1 MLRDYDSDLWQT
13 LVVGLLGGV
22 HGLSDDELR
31 QTESQAR
38 LPIAHGGLGL
48 LSTSVLA
55 PTPFMGSFALAA
67 PAL

>member
-22 HGLSDDELR
+22 HGLPDDELL

-38 LPIAHGGLGL
+38 LPIAHVLGL
-48 LSTSVLA
+48 LPIVTSAPLASTPNPSLVCL
-55 PTPFMGSFALAA
+55 
-67 PAL
+67 